1 MEDYCVELAAKLGF
15 SFTQDPQICRS
26 YNHDLGEMP
35 AVLLGLFKR
44 TPGAVALP
52 RTAQQVSDCL
62 SVAHKHRVPVTVRAQ
77 ASSGYGGTMPT
88 VGGLL
93 VDVSRMNKV
102 ISVDEEHRTCDVEP
116 GVVWKDLNEELSRHG
131 LASRI
136 CPTSG
141 PSSTVGGMFAMGGVG
156 IGSYRY
162 GSILDCVEEIDVVDP
177 DGTMRTVKGHE
188 LSVYA
193 FSQGTLGIITRLR
206 LLLRKDVELSKL
218 AFQLA
223 SADQVDQVIQLLSL
237 LHPYSISVLS
247 APYLIMQAENAKKP
261 GQPPITSGFLMLA
274 VFEEK
279 PDEATVQ
286 KITGAAHIKLLE
298 QAVAD
303 EEWEERFYPM
313 RLKRGGPSL
322 LCGEYVVPRSLFGP
336 CWKKITGRMPRDIV
350 GLEAFAD
357 NQNQMS
363 TLVYVLD
370 SSEDFL
376 SLFRMGKAMIP
387 LHVARRFGGYVYAS
401 GLWFNSQ
408 SRSILGLGRWQY
420 LKERKKALD
429 PQNLLNTGKCCGIGL
444 RHLPFSLLSWGIWLG
459 TVLIAPV
466 SAFLKARPRK
476 LTGHEED

>member
-1 MEDYCVELAAKLGF
+1 
-15 SFTQDPQICRS
+15 
-26 YNHDLGEMP
+26 
-35 AVLLGLFKR
+35 
-44 TPGAVALP
+44 
-52 RTAQQVSDCL
+52 
-62 SVAHKHRVPVTVRAQ
+62 
-77 ASSGYGGTMPT
+77 
-88 VGGLL
+88 
-93 VDVSRMNKV
+93 
-102 ISVDEEHRTCDVEP
+102 
-116 GVVWKDLNEELSRHG
+116 
-131 LASRI
+131 
-136 CPTSG
+136 
-141 PSSTVGGMFAMGGVG
+141 
-156 IGSYRY
+156 
-162 GSILDCVEEIDVVDP
+162 
-177 DGTMRTVKGHE
+177 MRTVKGHE

>member
-1 MEDYCVELAAKLGF
+1 
-15 SFTQDPQICRS
+15 
-26 YNHDLGEMP
+26 
-35 AVLLGLFKR
+35 
-44 TPGAVALP
+44 
-52 RTAQQVSDCL
+52 
-62 SVAHKHRVPVTVRAQ
+62 
-77 ASSGYGGTMPT
+77 
-88 VGGLL
+88 
-93 VDVSRMNKV
+93 
-102 ISVDEEHRTCDVEP
+102 
-116 GVVWKDLNEELSRHG
+116 
-131 LASRI
+131 
-136 CPTSG
+136 
-141 PSSTVGGMFAMGGVG
+141 
-156 IGSYRY
+156 
-162 GSILDCVEEIDVVDP
+162 
-177 DGTMRTVKGHE
+177 
-188 LSVYA
+188 
-193 FSQGTLGIITRLR
+193 
-206 LLLRKDVELSKL
+206 
-218 AFQLA
+218 
-223 SADQVDQVIQLLSL
+223 
-237 LHPYSISVLS
+237 
-247 APYLIMQAENAKKP
+247 
-261 GQPPITSGFLMLA
+261 
-274 VFEEK
+274 
-279 PDEATVQ
+279 
-286 KITGAAHIKLLE
+286 
-298 QAVAD
+298 
-303 EEWEERFYPM
+303 M

-336 CWKKITGRMPRDIV
+336 CWKKITERMPRDIV

>member
-1 MEDYCVELAAKLGF
+1 MEDYCVELAAKLGS

-401 GLWFNSQ
+401 GLFNSQ

>member
-1 MEDYCVELAAKLGF
+1 MEDYRAELAAKLG
-15 SFTQDPQICRS
+15 SAFTQDPQICRS

-35 AVLLGLFKR
+35 GVLLGLFRR
-44 TPGAVALP
+44 TPNAVALP

-62 SVAHKHRVPVTVRAQ
+62 YVAYLHKVPVTVRAQ

-93 VDVSRMNKV
+93 IDVSRMNKV
-102 ISVDEEHRTCDVEP
+102 LSVDEEKMTCDVEP
-116 GVVWKDLNEELSRHG
+116 GVVWKDLDEELAKHG
-131 LASRI
+131 LTVRI

-156 IGSYRY
+156 IGSFRY

-177 DGTMRTVKGHE
+177 DGSKRTVKGYE

-193 FSQGTLGIITRLR
+193 FSQGTIGIITRLR
-206 LLLRKDVELSKL
+206 LLLRKKVELYKL
-218 AFQLA
+218 AFQLS
-223 SADQVDQVIQLLSL
+223 SADKVDGVIHLLSL

-247 APYLIMQAENAKKP
+247 APYLIMQAKNAKKP
-261 GQPPITSGFLMLA
+261 GEAPIKDGFLLLA

-279 PDEATVQ
+279 PDDATVQ
-286 KITGAAHIKLLE
+286 KILRTARITLLD
-298 QAVAD
+298 QSAAD
-303 EEWEERFYPM
+303 EEWDGRFYPM
-313 RLKRGGPSL
+313 RLKRGGPAL
-322 LCGEYVVPRSLFGP
+322 LCGEYVIPRGAFGA
-336 CWKKITGRMPRDIV
+336 CWKRITKRMPRDAV

-357 NQNQMS
+357 SQNQMS

-370 SSEDFL
+370 SAEDFF

-387 LHVARRFGGYVYAS
+387 LHIARRFGGYVYAS

-408 SRSILGLGRWQY
+408 SRSILGAGRWNY

-429 PQNLLNTGKCCGIGL
+429 PDNLLNTGKCCGVGL
-444 RHLPFSLLSWGIWLG
+444 RHLPFALLSWGIWIG

-466 SAFLKARPRK
+466 SAMLQARPHK
-476 LTGHEED
+476 LSGHEED